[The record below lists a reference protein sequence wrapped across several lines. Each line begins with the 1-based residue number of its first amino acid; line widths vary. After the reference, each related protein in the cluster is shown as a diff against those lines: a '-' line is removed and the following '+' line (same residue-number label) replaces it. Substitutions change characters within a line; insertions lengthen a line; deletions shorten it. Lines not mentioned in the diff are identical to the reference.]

1 MTQMFPLTLQQVL
14 VRRRGKVVIGPT
26 DLVLRPAGPTIIIGP
41 NGSGKTTLLRVMHG
55 IERVT
60 DGAVKWQHDDPSQ
73 HAFVFQSPIVL
84 RRSVTENLAYPLRLI
99 KTPKPE
105 IAKAV
110 DYWLDRIGLSENR
123 NSPATRLSGGE
134 RQKLAIARALIR
146 KPQVLFLDE
155 PTSGLDPMGIK
166 MLRDLILR
174 LNGEFGMTIFMNT
187 HLISEIART
196 CSSIGVLSHGGLI
209 YHDTIDAISAKFG
222 DDTALEDLYLSLT
235 PLNRLNGLA

>member
-26 DLVLRPAGPTIIIGP
+26 DLVLQQDGPTIIIGP

-60 DGAVKWQHDDPSQ
+60 SGNVIWQHDDPSQ

-84 RRSVTENLAYPLRLI
+84 RRTVRENLAYPLRMI
-99 KTPKPE
+99 KTPKQD
-105 IAKAV
+105 AALAV
-110 DYWLDRIGLSENR
+110 EYWLERIGLNEMR
-123 NSPATRLSGGE
+123 NSPAMRLSGGE

-155 PTSGLDPMGIK
+155 PCANLDGHATHEIEALLKETSAAGTRLVMSTHDMGQARR
-166 MLRDLILR
+166 LARDLVFMLGGKVHDGGDAETAFKQPATKELAAFLR
-174 LNGEFGMTIFMNT
+174 
-187 HLISEIART
+187 
-196 CSSIGVLSHGGLI
+196 
-209 YHDTIDAISAKFG
+209 G
-222 DDTALEDLYLSLT
+222 DIVT
-235 PLNRLNGLA
+235 